1 MLCGLQGTAKDR
13 RAKQSHLMELQKSLM
28 IAAPKLTVI
37 MVTME
42 MTLVV
47 VPCHFPH
54 KKQLM
59 SNLYLPSRVTNSHI
73 APRIKIT
80 AVRHHQESPHI
91 LRMLLLIVLAPL
103 LTGLMMSLSLA
114 HINITSQTFRVSRL
128 PGGFMSGLSPNFIT
142 CVTRTGKALLN
153 GPTLHGRNT
162 RHTFFEPKVLCSCPR
177 TSIMQCRMRIQC
189 SGR

>member
-1 MLCGLQGTAKDR
+1 MLCGVQGTTKDR

-28 IAAPKLTVI
+28 IAASKLTVM
-37 MVTME
+37 MVTMK

-47 VPCHFPH
+47 VPRHLPH

-59 SNLYLPSRVTNSHI
+59 SNLYLPSRLTNSHI

-80 AVRHHQESPHI
+80 AARHHQEFPHI
-91 LRMLLLIVLAPL
+91 RRMLWLIVLYPL

-128 PGGFMSGLSPNFIT
+128 PGGFMSRLSLNFIT
-142 CVTRTGKALLN
+142 CVIRTDKSLLN
-153 GPTLHGRNT
+153 RPTSHGRNT
-162 RHTFFEPKVLCSCPR
+162 RHTFFEPKILCSCPR
-177 TSIMQCRMRIQC
+177 MSIMQCRMR
-189 SGR
+189 S